1 MVNTSNNTHKLN
13 SVQLLRYMYNQ
24 SMIQTLASPRDV
36 RQQALADARR
46 EHILSAARAV
56 FTELGLEAVS
66 MREIAKRA
74 GYTAGAIYSYFASK
88 EEIYGALLVESLER
102 LNDFVNLAAEDNSV
116 KRKGQTAFAELR
128 KSALA
133 FYEFYRDN
141 PRDLDLGFYLFQGLK
156 PRGLTNEWDSELNAR
171 LRNAMQHQEAALM
184 KLGCSK
190 KELDTE
196 LTAIF
201 AHIVGVL
208 LLNHTGRIRMFGKNA
223 DELILHYLDKLAL
236 RLPNMTKKN

>member
-1 MVNTSNNTHKLN
+1 M
-13 SVQLLRYMYNQ
+13 NQ
-24 SMIQTLASPRDV
+24 AIASPRDV

-56 FTELGLEAVS
+56 FIELGLEAVS

-88 EEIYGALLVESLER
+88 EEIYGALLAESLER
-102 LNDFVNLAAEDNSV
+102 LNDFVNLSAEDSLVNQ
-116 KRKGQTAFAELR
+116 KRQTALEELR

-156 PRGLTNEWDSELNAR
+156 PRGLTNEWDTELNAR
-171 LRNAMQHQEAALM
+171 LRAAMKHQEAALM

-190 KELDTE
+190 EEVDTE

-208 LLNHTGRIRMFGKNA
+208 LLNHTGRIRMFGKGA
-223 DELILHYLDKLAL
+223 DELITHYLDQLAL
-236 RLPNMTKKN
+236 RLPIKK

>member
-1 MVNTSNNTHKLN
+1 MVDLSNNTQKLN
-13 SVQLLRYMYNQ
+13 SVQLLRHMYNF
-24 SMIQTLASPRDV
+24 SMDQAITSPRDL

-56 FTELGLEAVS
+56 FIEAGLEAVS

-88 EEIYGALLVESLER
+88 EEIYGALLAESLER
-102 LNDFVNLAAEDNSV
+102 LNNFVNLSAEDISV
-116 KRKGQTAFAELR
+116 DQEDQPAFTELR

-156 PRGLTNEWDSELNAR
+156 PRGLTDEWDSDLNAR
-171 LRNAMQHQEAALM
+171 LRAAMQHQEAALI
-184 KLGCSK
+184 KLGCNK
-190 KELDTE
+190 RDVDTE

-208 LLNHTGRIRMFGKNA
+208 LLNHTGRIRMFGKGA
-223 DELILHYLDKLAL
+223 DELITHYLDKLAL
-236 RLPNMTKKN
+236 RLPK

>member
-1 MVNTSNNTHKLN
+1 MNTATS
-13 SVQLLRYMYNQ
+13 
-24 SMIQTLASPRDV
+24 SPRDL

-56 FTELGLEAVS
+56 FIELGLEAVS

-88 EEIYGALLVESLER
+88 EEIYGALLAESLER
-102 LNDFVNLAAEDNSV
+102 LNEFVHLAAGDITVDQKDQS
-116 KRKGQTAFAELR
+116 AFAALR

-171 LRNAMQHQEAALM
+171 LRNAMQHQEAALI

-190 KELDTE
+190 KDVDTE

-208 LLNHTGRIRMFGKNA
+208 LLNHTGRIRMFGKSA
-223 DELILHYLDKLAL
+223 DELITHYLDHLIL
-236 RLPNMTKKN
+236 RLPKKK

>member
-1 MVNTSNNTHKLN
+1 M
-13 SVQLLRYMYNQ
+13 NQ
-24 SMIQTLASPRDV
+24 AIASPRDV

-56 FTELGLEAVS
+56 FIELGLEAVS

-88 EEIYGALLVESLER
+88 EEIYGALLAESLEH
-102 LNDFVNLAAEDNSV
+102 LNDFVNLAAEDSLVNQ
-116 KRKGQTAFAELR
+116 KRQTALEELR

-156 PRGLTNEWDSELNAR
+156 PRGLTNEWDTALNAR
-171 LRNAMQHQEAALM
+171 LRAAMKHQEVALT

-190 KELDTE
+190 KEVDTE

-201 AHIVGVL
+201 AQIVGVL
-208 LLNHTGRIRMFGKNA
+208 LLNHTGRIRMFGKGA
-223 DELILHYLDKLAL
+223 DELITHYLDQLAL
-236 RLPNMTKKN
+236 RLPIKK

>member
-1 MVNTSNNTHKLN
+1 MNQVLN
-13 SVQLLRYMYNQ
+13 QA
-24 SMIQTLASPRDV
+24 IASPRDM

-56 FTELGLEAVS
+56 FIELGLEAVS

-88 EEIYGALLVESLER
+88 EEIYGALRAESLER
-102 LNDFVNLAAEDNSV
+102 LNDFVNLAAENVSV
-116 KRKGQTAFAELR
+116 DRKQQTALEELR
-128 KSALA
+128 KSTLA

-171 LRNAMQHQEAALM
+171 LRAAMQHQEAALI

-190 KELDTE
+190 KDVDTE

-208 LLNHTGRIRMFGKNA
+208 LLNHTGRIRMFGKGA
-223 DELILHYLDKLAL
+223 DELITHYLDKLAL
-236 RLPNMTKKN
+236 RLPIKK

>member
-1 MVNTSNNTHKLN
+1 M
-13 SVQLLRYMYNQ
+13 NQ
-24 SMIQTLASPRDV
+24 AIATPRDL

-56 FTELGLEAVS
+56 FIELGLEAVS

-88 EEIYGALLVESLER
+88 EEIYGALLAESLER
-102 LNDFVNLAAEDNSV
+102 LNDFVNLAAEVASV
-116 KRKGQTAFAELR
+116 DQKDQSAFAELR

-156 PRGLTNEWDSELNAR
+156 PRGLTNEWDSQLNAR
-171 LRNAMQHQEAALM
+171 LRDAMQHQEAALIR
-184 KLGCSK
+184 LGCSK
-190 KELDTE
+190 KDVDTE

-208 LLNHTGRIRMFGKNA
+208 LLNHTGRIRMFGKGA
-223 DELILHYLDKLAL
+223 DELIVHYLDHLAL
-236 RLPNMTKKN
+236 RLPKKR

>member
-1 MVNTSNNTHKLN
+1 
-13 SVQLLRYMYNQ
+13 
-24 SMIQTLASPRDV
+24 
-36 RQQALADARR
+36 
-46 EHILSAARAV
+46 
-56 FTELGLEAVS
+56 

-88 EEIYGALLVESLER
+88 EEIYGALLAESLER
-102 LNDFVNLAAEDNSV
+102 LNNFVNLSAEDISV
-116 KRKGQTAFAELR
+116 DQEDQPAFTELR

-156 PRGLTNEWDSELNAR
+156 PRGLTDEWDSDLNAR
-171 LRNAMQHQEAALM
+171 LRAAMQHQEAALI
-184 KLGCSK
+184 KLGCNK
-190 KELDTE
+190 RDVDTE

-208 LLNHTGRIRMFGKNA
+208 LLNHTGRIRMFGKGA
-223 DELILHYLDKLAL
+223 DELITHYLDKLAL
-236 RLPNMTKKN
+236 RLPNQS

>member
-1 MVNTSNNTHKLN
+1 MNPV
-13 SVQLLRYMYNQ
+13 M
-24 SMIQTLASPRDV
+24 ASPKDL

-56 FTELGLEAVS
+56 FIELGLEAVS

-88 EEIYGALLVESLER
+88 EEIYGALLAESLER
-102 LNDFVNLAAEDNSV
+102 LNDFVNLAAEDTALDQKDQS
-116 KRKGQTAFAELR
+116 AFAELR

-156 PRGLTNEWDSELNAR
+156 PRGLTNEWDLELNAR
-171 LRNAMQHQEAALM
+171 LRAAMQHQEAALI

-190 KELDTE
+190 KDVDTE

-208 LLNHTGRIRMFGKNA
+208 LLNHTGRIRMFGKGA
-223 DELILHYLDKLAL
+223 DELIIHYLDHLAL
-236 RLPNMTKKN
+236 RLPKKK

>member
-1 MVNTSNNTHKLN
+1 MNPA
-13 SVQLLRYMYNQ
+13 
-24 SMIQTLASPRDV
+24 IASPRDL

-56 FTELGLEAVS
+56 FIELGLEAVS

-88 EEIYGALLVESLER
+88 EEIYGALLAESLER
-102 LNDFVNLAAEDNSV
+102 LNDFVNLAADDVAVDQKDQS
-116 KRKGQTAFAELR
+116 AFSELR
-128 KSALA
+128 QSALA

-156 PRGLTNEWDSELNAR
+156 PRGLTNEWDLELNAR
-171 LRNAMQHQEAALM
+171 LRAAMQHQEAALI

-190 KELDTE
+190 KDVDTE

-208 LLNHTGRIRMFGKNA
+208 LLNHTGRIRMFGKGA
-223 DELILHYLDKLAL
+223 DELITHYLDHLIL
-236 RLPNMTKKN
+236 RLPKKK

>member
-1 MVNTSNNTHKLN
+1 MNPAIAT
-13 SVQLLRYMYNQ
+13 
-24 SMIQTLASPRDV
+24 PRDL

-56 FTELGLEAVS
+56 FIELGLEAVS

-88 EEIYGALLVESLER
+88 EEIYGALLAESLER
-102 LNDFVNLAAEDNSV
+102 LNAFVNLAAEDIALDQKDQS
-116 KRKGQTAFAELR
+116 AFAELR

-156 PRGLTNEWDSELNAR
+156 PRGLTNEWDLELNAR
-171 LRNAMQHQEAALM
+171 LRAAMQHQEAALI
-184 KLGCSK
+184 KFGCSK
-190 KELDTE
+190 KDVDTE

-208 LLNHTGRIRMFGKNA
+208 LLNHTGRIRMFGKGA
-223 DELILHYLDKLAL
+223 DELIIHYLDHLAF
-236 RLPNMTKKN
+236 RLPKKK

>member
-1 MVNTSNNTHKLN
+1 M
-13 SVQLLRYMYNQ
+13 NQ
-24 SMIQTLASPRDV
+24 AVASPRDL

-46 EHILSAARAV
+46 EHILNAARAV
-56 FTELGLEAVS
+56 FIELGLEAVS

-88 EEIYGALLVESLER
+88 EEIYGALLAESLER
-102 LNDFVNLAAEDNSV
+102 LNDFVNLAAEDIAVDQKDQS
-116 KRKGQTAFAELR
+116 AFAELR
-128 KSALA
+128 QSALA

-171 LRNAMQHQEAALM
+171 LRNAMQHQEAALI

-190 KELDTE
+190 KDVDTE

-208 LLNHTGRIRMFGKNA
+208 LLNHTGRIRMFGKSA
-223 DELILHYLDKLAL
+223 DELITHYLDHLIL
-236 RLPNMTKKN
+236 RLPKKK

>member
-1 MVNTSNNTHKLN
+1 M
-13 SVQLLRYMYNQ
+13 NQ
-24 SMIQTLASPRDV
+24 AVASPRDL

-46 EHILSAARAV
+46 EHILNAARAV
-56 FTELGLEAVS
+56 FIELGLEAVS

-88 EEIYGALLVESLER
+88 EEIYGALLAESLER
-102 LNDFVNLAAEDNSV
+102 LNDFVNLAAEDIGVDQKDQS
-116 KRKGQTAFAELR
+116 AFAALR

-171 LRNAMQHQEAALM
+171 LRNAMQHQEAALI

-190 KELDTE
+190 KDVDTE

-208 LLNHTGRIRMFGKNA
+208 LLNHTGRIRMFGKSA
-223 DELILHYLDKLAL
+223 DELITHYLDHLIL
-236 RLPNMTKKN
+236 RLPKKK

>member
-1 MVNTSNNTHKLN
+1 M
-13 SVQLLRYMYNQ
+13 NQ
-24 SMIQTLASPRDV
+24 ALASPRDM

-56 FTELGLEAVS
+56 FIELGLEAVS

-88 EEIYGALLVESLER
+88 EEIYGALLAESLER
-102 LNDFVNLAAEDNSV
+102 LNDFVNLAAEDIALDQ
-116 KRKGQTAFAELR
+116 KRQTALEELR
-128 KSALA
+128 RSALA

-171 LRNAMQHQEAALM
+171 LRAAMQHQEAALI

-190 KELDTE
+190 KEVDTE

-208 LLNHTGRIRMFGKNA
+208 LLNHTGRIRMFGKGA
-223 DELILHYLDKLAL
+223 DELITHYLDKLAL
-236 RLPNMTKKN
+236 RLAIKK

>member
-1 MVNTSNNTHKLN
+1 MNQALN
-13 SVQLLRYMYNQ
+13 QA
-24 SMIQTLASPRDV
+24 IASPRDL

-56 FTELGLEAVS
+56 FIELGLEAVS

-88 EEIYGALLVESLER
+88 EEIYGALLAESLER
-102 LNDFVNLAAEDNSV
+102 LNDFVNLAAEDISLE
-116 KRKGQTAFAELR
+116 RKQQTALEELR

-171 LRNAMQHQEAALM
+171 LRAAMQHQEAALI

-190 KELDTE
+190 KEVDTE

-208 LLNHTGRIRMFGKNA
+208 LLNHTGRIRMFGKGA
-223 DELILHYLDKLAL
+223 DELITHYLDKLAL
-236 RLPNMTKKN
+236 RLPIKK

>member
-1 MVNTSNNTHKLN
+1 MNPA
-13 SVQLLRYMYNQ
+13 
-24 SMIQTLASPRDV
+24 IASPRDL

-56 FTELGLEAVS
+56 FIELGLEAVS

-88 EEIYGALLVESLER
+88 EELYGALLAESLER
-102 LNDFVNLAAEDNSV
+102 LNDFVNLAADDVAVDQKDQS
-116 KRKGQTAFAELR
+116 AFAELR
-128 KSALA
+128 QSALA

-156 PRGLTNEWDSELNAR
+156 PRGLTNEWDLELNAR
-171 LRNAMQHQEAALM
+171 LRAAMQHQEAALI

-190 KELDTE
+190 KDVDTE

-201 AHIVGVL
+201 AHIVGML
-208 LLNHTGRIRMFGKNA
+208 LLNHTGRIRMFGKGA
-223 DELILHYLDKLAL
+223 DELITHYLDHLIL
-236 RLPNMTKKN
+236 RLPKKK

>member
-1 MVNTSNNTHKLN
+1 M
-13 SVQLLRYMYNQ
+13 NQ
-24 SMIQTLASPRDV
+24 AIASPRDV

-56 FTELGLEAVS
+56 FIELGLEAVS

-88 EEIYGALLVESLER
+88 EEIYGALLAESLEH
-102 LNDFVNLAAEDNSV
+102 LNDFVNLAAEDSLVNQ
-116 KRKGQTAFAELR
+116 KRQTALEELR

-156 PRGLTNEWDSELNAR
+156 PRGLTNEWDTALNAR
-171 LRNAMQHQEAALM
+171 LRAAMKHQEVALT

-190 KELDTE
+190 KEVDTE

-201 AHIVGVL
+201 AQIVGVL
-208 LLNHTGRIRMFGKNA
+208 LLNHTGRIRMFGKGA
-223 DELILHYLDKLAL
+223 DELITHYLDQLAL
-236 RLPNMTKKN
+236 RLPIKKIMTS

>member
-1 MVNTSNNTHKLN
+1 MNQVLN
-13 SVQLLRYMYNQ
+13 QA
-24 SMIQTLASPRDV
+24 LASPRDI

-56 FTELGLEAVS
+56 FIELGLEAVS

-88 EEIYGALLVESLER
+88 EEIYGALLAESLEH
-102 LNDFVNLAAEDNSV
+102 LNDFVNLAAEDSLVNQ
-116 KRKGQTAFAELR
+116 KRQTALEELR

-156 PRGLTNEWDSELNAR
+156 PRGLTNEWDTALNAR
-171 LRNAMQHQEAALM
+171 LRAAMKHQEVALT

-190 KELDTE
+190 KEVDTE

-201 AHIVGVL
+201 AQIVGVL
-208 LLNHTGRIRMFGKNA
+208 LLNHTGRIRMFGKGA
-223 DELILHYLDKLAL
+223 DELITHYLDQLAL
-236 RLPNMTKKN
+236 RLPIKK

>member
-1 MVNTSNNTHKLN
+1 M
-13 SVQLLRYMYNQ
+13 NQ
-24 SMIQTLASPRDV
+24 ALASPRDV

-56 FTELGLEAVS
+56 FIELGLEAVS

-88 EEIYGALLVESLER
+88 EEIYGALLAESLER
-102 LNDFVNLAAEDNSV
+102 LNDFVNLAAEDSSFNQ
-116 KRKGQTAFAELR
+116 KRQTALEELR
-128 KSALA
+128 KSSLA

-171 LRNAMQHQEAALM
+171 LRAAMKHQEAALM

-190 KELDTE
+190 KEVDTE

-208 LLNHTGRIRMFGKNA
+208 LLNHTGRIRMFGRGA
-223 DELILHYLDKLAL
+223 DELITHYLDQLAL
-236 RLPNMTKKN
+236 RLPIKK

>member
-1 MVNTSNNTHKLN
+1 MNPA
-13 SVQLLRYMYNQ
+13 
-24 SMIQTLASPRDV
+24 IASPRDL

-56 FTELGLEAVS
+56 FIELGLEAVS

-88 EEIYGALLVESLER
+88 EELYGALLAESLER
-102 LNDFVNLAAEDNSV
+102 LNDFVNLAADDVAVDQKDQS
-116 KRKGQTAFAELR
+116 AFAELR
-128 KSALA
+128 QSALA

-156 PRGLTNEWDSELNAR
+156 PRGLTNEWDLELNAR
-171 LRNAMQHQEAALM
+171 LRAAMQHQEAALI

-190 KELDTE
+190 KDVDTE

-208 LLNHTGRIRMFGKNA
+208 LLNHTGRIRMFGKGA
-223 DELILHYLDKLAL
+223 DELITHYLDHLIL
-236 RLPNMTKKN
+236 RLPKKK

>member
-1 MVNTSNNTHKLN
+1 M
-13 SVQLLRYMYNQ
+13 NQ
-24 SMIQTLASPRDV
+24 VLASPRDV

-56 FTELGLEAVS
+56 FIELGLEAVS

-88 EEIYGALLVESLER
+88 EEIYGALLAESLER
-102 LNDFVNLAAEDNSV
+102 LNDFVNLAAEDSSV
-116 KRKGQTAFAELR
+116 NQKRQTAFTELR

-171 LRNAMQHQEAALM
+171 LRAAMKHQEAALI
-184 KLGCSK
+184 KLGFSK
-190 KELDTE
+190 KEVDTE

-208 LLNHTGRIRMFGKNA
+208 LLNHTGRIRMFGKGA
-223 DELILHYLDKLAL
+223 DELITHYLDQLAL
-236 RLPNMTKKN
+236 RLPIKK